1 MRAKPETSIQEECE
15 VVHELTTYFF
25 TCGFGMMVFFHS
37 SASFVWGIEDIVGA
51 TVYDDNGTEE
61 EIFHYYA
68 RESFSLL
75 LGQDAWLDQPT

>member
-1 MRAKPETSIQEECE
+1 
-15 VVHELTTYFF
+15 
-25 TCGFGMMVFFHS
+25 MMVFFHS

-68 RESFSLL
+68 WESFSLL